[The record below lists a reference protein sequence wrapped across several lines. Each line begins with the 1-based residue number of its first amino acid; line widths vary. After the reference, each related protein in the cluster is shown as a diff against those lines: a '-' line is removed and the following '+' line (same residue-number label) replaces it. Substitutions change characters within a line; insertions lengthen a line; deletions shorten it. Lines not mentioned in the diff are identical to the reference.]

1 MLQLEVPLP
10 KAFLALHVLSA
21 SPCFSKAIWLY
32 NTVCAKGQMAINC
45 KFLHHTCLFGA
56 PLPLNV
62 GVIGSPAPWPKE
74 ETPSRAR

>member
-1 MLQLEVPLP
+1 
-10 KAFLALHVLSA
+10 
-21 SPCFSKAIWLY
+21 
-32 NTVCAKGQMAINC
+32 MAINC

-74 ETPSRAR
+74 ETPSRARWICPDGDLSNGPVVGRRGS